1 MQAVP
6 SIRLY
11 GILWVASF
19 SSALFSLAGTLQSVK
34 DGAGLALLQTL
45 ILAAW
50 AVGCYRFL
58 SRAPD
63 HATGGYLLG
72 KLLILIVFARVVA
85 TGWAATD
92 IAGIAYA
99 VFSLPLILG
108 LVLVWGWAGALL
120 GAAATLLLTLLTLDF
135 GLAQGLTVAFT
146 LTSSI
151 VGGMLLYLYLVDLE
165 SVKGHLE
172 RSAATDLLTRTG
184 NRRALIED
192 FVRYQ
197 NLARQQGVPLLL
209 MSWDLDGLKRVNDKE
224 GHAAGD
230 KYILAFVGALRM
242 AVRLGDSIY
251 RVGGDEFVTLHIGLS
266 SGSVPYERVRN
277 EFVHVSGGWVRC
289 TNLTFDQGLT
299 EADEMMYAEKRRHKE
314 KVTRIIGETAG
325 SRG

>member
-1 MQAVP
+1 MQVVP
-6 SIRLY
+6 NVRLY
-11 GILWVASF
+11 GILWVASI
-19 SSALFSLAGTLQSVK
+19 SSALFGLTGTLQLLQ

-50 AVGCYRFL
+50 AVGCHRFF

-63 HATGGYLLG
+63 HTTGGYLLG
-72 KLLILIVFARVVA
+72 KLLILVVFARVVA
-85 TGWAATD
+85 PGWAATD
-92 IAGIAYA
+92 IGGISYA
-99 VFSLPLILG
+99 VFGLPLILG

-120 GAAATLLLTLLTLDF
+120 GAAATLLLTWLALDF
-135 GLAQGLTVAFT
+135 GVVQGLTVAFT
-146 LTSSI
+146 LASSI
-151 VGGMLLYLYLVDLE
+151 VGGLLMYIYLVDLE
-165 SVKGHLE
+165 GAKRQLE

-184 NRRALIED
+184 NRRALMED
-192 FVRYQ
+192 FMRYQ

-230 KYILAFVGALRM
+230 QYILSFVEALRM
-242 AVRLGDSIY
+242 AVRQGDSIY

-266 SGSVPYERVRN
+266 SGTVPYERVRN

-289 TNLTFDQGLT
+289 ANLTFDQVLT

-314 KVTRIIGETAG
+314 RVTRIIGETAG
-325 SRG
+325 SRA

>member
-1 MQAVP
+1 MPSAL

-11 GILWVASF
+11 VILWAASI
-19 SSALFSLAGTLQSVK
+19 SSALFNLAGTLQYAQV
-34 DGAGLALLQTL
+34 GLESFGLQCL

-50 AVGCYRFL
+50 AIGCSRFL

-85 TGWAATD
+85 PGWASTD
-92 IAGIAYA
+92 IGGVSYA

-108 LVLVWGWAGALL
+108 MVLVWGWAGASL
-120 GAAATLLLTLLTLDF
+120 GAAATLLVTWLALDY
-135 GLAQGLTVAFT
+135 GAVQGLTVAFM
-146 LTSSI
+146 LISSI
-151 VGGMLLYLYLVDLE
+151 VGGMLLYVYLVDLE
-165 SVKGHLE
+165 HVKRHLE
-172 RSAATDLLTRTG
+172 RSAATDLLTRSG

-192 FVRYQ
+192 FGRYQ
-197 NLARQQGVPLLL
+197 GVARQQGVPLLL

-230 KYILAFVGALRM
+230 KYILSFVEALRL
-242 AVRLGDSIY
+242 AVRQGDSIY
-251 RVGGDEFVTLHIGLS
+251 RVGGDEFVTLHMGLS
-266 SGSVPYERVRN
+266 SGSVLYERVRN
-277 EFVHVSGGWVRC
+277 EFVHVSGGWVRS
-289 TNLTFDQGLT
+289 TNLTLDQALT